1 MSRQI
6 TRENGGNTK
15 AEQVS
20 QAHTFKCFSN
30 HVSLPFLTTCRRPS
44 FPPSCLTPVR
54 RDLFPTFVCL
64 VVFEWRWRR
73 RWGAG
78 GVTLPAPREAS
89 VRYRATWRGGAKNG
103 KSARCVREDGWAEAH
118 CCSLIIP
125 TQRQPRGDTGS
136 QHLQYWTVGGAA
148 QRGSLWWN
156 WWDSYSWI
164 SSCTLNGQP
173 PKREG
178 GRSWREQFRT
188 RRWWIQVVLI
198 GKGSATS
205 VGPP

>member
-1 MSRQI
+1 MSHQI
-6 TRENGGNTK
+6 TRENRGNTK

-44 FPPSCLTPVR
+44 FPPSCLTDVTFSR
-54 RDLFPTFVCL
+54 RSSVLSCL
-64 VVFEWRWRR
+64 S
-73 RWGAG
+73 GAG
-78 GVTLPAPREAS
+78 GGDGGPAGWRSQLRGRLQSGIGRHGEGGPR
-89 VRYRATWRGGAKNG
+89 TG

-188 RRWWIQVVLI
+188 RRRWIQVVLI